1 MDDRYR
7 AVDAW
12 VRRLL
17 PATPPAILLGIG
29 SPNDLSMLRS
39 FRRRGIPALHLV
51 LGRLVGSFSR
61 FGFRVR
67 MPPVERE
74 PEEWLRVLDRIASA
88 LESPA
93 VLLGAPL
100 HHSWPRSAAP
110 SFLALTT
117 ARRFPGCRHV
127 PQSGRLS
134 TCISEWTV
142 TLKWGLS
149 YYAQPWLVDR
159 RVGVVHRDR
168 SEPRTSPSSR

>member
-17 PATPPAILLGIG
+17 PATPPAILLGLG

-39 FRRRGIPALHLV
+39 FARRGIPALHLV
-51 LGRLVGSFSR
+51 SGRLIGSFSR

-74 PEEWLRVLDRIASA
+74 PEEWLCVLDRIASA

-93 VLLGAPL
+93 VLFVLMDEHCAL
-100 HHSWPRSAAP
+100 
-110 SFLALTT
+110 LARNVERLRGKFRCVFSVLET
-117 ARRFPGCRHV
+117 C
-127 PQSGRLS
+127 GRCS
-134 TCISEWTV
+134 
-142 TLKWGLS
+142 
-149 YYAQPWLVDR
+149 
-159 RVGVVHRDR
+159 
-168 SEPRTSPSSR
+168 

>member
-127 PQSGRLS
+127 PQSGR
-134 TCISEWTV
+134 
-142 TLKWGLS
+142 
-149 YYAQPWLVDR
+149 
-159 RVGVVHRDR
+159 
-168 SEPRTSPSSR
+168 